1 MRTLIPVLLLVASA
15 CSAGAPPESTPTPR
29 PDAPVTPPPP
39 PTDTD
44 RAAPPPPATP
54 PDAAK
59 PWRGAVT
66 YRCAGDRLIET
77 NYADDGTVEV
87 RWNGRWYTLRPQQA
101 ASGALYANSSLRWH
115 TKGESATLEERGRA
129 VASDCSVR
137 SRGSD

>member
-1 MRTLIPVLLLVASA
+1 MRTLIPVLFLVASA

-59 PWRGAVT
+59 PWRGTVT
-66 YRCAGDRLIET
+66 YRCSGDRLIET

-115 TKGESATLEERGRA
+115 TKGESANLEELGRM